1 VSERRALSYFESRD
15 AAERYLGGRPYFHPL
30 VIKKIRDF
38 LRLREP
44 IPLALDVA
52 CGTGQSTVALKEI
65 SSRVVGTE
73 VSREML
79 ALAPREAGVRYV
91 EAPAEDLPFADGSFQ
106 LITVALA
113 FHWFDRSRFL
123 AETRRVLEPSGWL
136 VIYDNGFFGEMKEN
150 PKHERWYRENYLVRY
165 PSPPRKGE
173 PLTDD
178 ECRKHGLR
186 LVERE
191 SYANE
196 VSFSAEELASY
207 LMTQSNVTAAI
218 EDRAE
223 SPESVRTWLISS
235 LSPMFEWPRGTFRFG
250 GVIDY
255 LQASSNAVSR
265 FVPVHSRYHLVN
277 SAGRAKRGAGDAL
290 DLRSPSRA

>member
-1 VSERRALSYFESRD
+1 M
-15 AAERYLGGRPYFHPL
+15 
-30 VIKKIRDF
+30 IKKIRDF
-38 LRLREP
+38 LGLREP

-65 SSRVVGTE
+65 ASRVVGTD

-79 ALAPREAGVRYV
+79 ARAPRETGVRYV
-91 EAPAEDLPFADGSFQ
+91 EASAEALPFAEGSFQ

-113 FHWFDRSRFL
+113 LHWFDPSRFL
-123 AETRRVLEPSGWL
+123 AEARRVLESSGWL

-165 PSPPRKGE
+165 PSPPRNKE

-191 SYANE
+191 IYTNE

-207 LMTQSNVTAAI
+207 LMTQSNVTTAV
-218 EDRAE
+218 EDGGE
-223 SPESVRTWLISS
+223 SSESVREWLVESVA
-235 LSPMFEWPRGTFRFG
+235 PMFEWPRGTFRFG
-250 GVIDY
+250 GTIGY
-255 LQASSNAVSR
+255 LQAV
-265 FVPVHSRYHLVN
+265 V
-277 SAGRAKRGAGDAL
+277 
-290 DLRSPSRA
+290 

>member
-15 AAERYLGGRPYFHPL
+15 AAERYVGGRPYFHPL

-79 ALAPREAGVRYV
+79 TLAREAGVRYV

-113 FHWFDRSRFL
+113 FHWFDRPRFL
-123 AETRRVLEPSGWL
+123 AEARRVL
-136 VIYDNGFFGEMKEN
+136 
-150 PKHERWYRENYLVRY
+150 
-165 PSPPRKGE
+165 
-173 PLTDD
+173 
-178 ECRKHGLR
+178 
-186 LVERE
+186 
-191 SYANE
+191 
-196 VSFSAEELASY
+196 
-207 LMTQSNVTAAI
+207 
-218 EDRAE
+218 
-223 SPESVRTWLISS
+223 
-235 LSPMFEWPRGTFRFG
+235 
-250 GVIDY
+250 
-255 LQASSNAVSR
+255 
-265 FVPVHSRYHLVN
+265 
-277 SAGRAKRGAGDAL
+277 
-290 DLRSPSRA
+290 